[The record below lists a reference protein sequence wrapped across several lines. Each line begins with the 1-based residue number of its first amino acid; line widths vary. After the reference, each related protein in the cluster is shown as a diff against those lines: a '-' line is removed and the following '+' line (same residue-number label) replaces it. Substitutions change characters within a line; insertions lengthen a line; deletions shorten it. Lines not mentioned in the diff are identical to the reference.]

1 MDFCQLVIELN
12 RRGLL
17 SNSDKDR
24 YTNPLAAFG
33 MPMRFNHFTQT
44 LKDSTKIPSCDVVS
58 DLYLALR
65 NTYEENTGGKSY
77 NHYYLAKS
85 LRTIGILPI
94 HYMYSCC
101 VSYTFMLLN

>member
-12 RRGLL
+12 RCGLL

-24 YTNPLAAFG
+24 YTALAAYR
-33 MPMRFNHFTQT
+33 MPMQFDHFTQT
-44 LKDSTKIPSCDVVS
+44 LKDSTKIPRCDVIS

-85 LRTIGILPI
+85 LRTIGTACLD
-94 HYMYSCC
+94 YKYSCC
-101 VSYTFMLLN
+101 VIAGAYEPP

>member
-65 NTYEENTGGKSY
+65 NTYEENAGGKSY

-85 LRTIGILPI
+85 LRTIGILPTL
-94 HYMYSCC
+94 Y
-101 VSYTFMLLN
+101 V

>member
-12 RRGLL
+12 RCGLL
-17 SNSDKDR
+17 SNIDKDH
-24 YTNPLAAFG
+24 YTSASALAAYG

-94 HYMYSCC
+94 
-101 VSYTFMLLN
+101 L